1 MKQLTVLTALF
12 IVFTSFRSDTTVK
25 VDLYNS
31 KWQLKTI
38 HSREGAAYI
47 YTNAFI
53 RFDETQKRVSGNG
66 SCNSF
71 DETKKRV
78 SGNGSCNRFGGSVT
92 INDNSLKIGNLF
104 STKMYC
110 ESVQS
115 IEADFFAALGK
126 VTRYEIKGNS
136 LLMYMGDMLSL
147 EFEVS
152 Q

>member
-71 DETKKRV
+71 
-78 SGNGSCNRFGGSVT
+78 GGSVT
-92 INDNSLKIGNLF
+92 INDNSLQIGNLF

-110 ESVQS
+110 EAVQT
-115 IEADFFAALGK
+115 IETDFFTALGK

-136 LLMYMGDMLSL
+136 LLMYQGDMLLL

>member
-38 HSREGAAYI
+38 HSKEGAAYI

-71 DETKKRV
+71 
-78 SGNGSCNRFGGSVT
+78 GGSVT
-92 INDNSLKIGNLF
+92 INDNSLQIGNLF

>member
-1 MKQLTVLTALF
+1 MKQIFAITALF

-71 DETKKRV
+71 
-78 SGNGSCNRFGGSVT
+78 GGSVT
-92 INDNSLKIGNLF
+92 INDNSLQIGNLF

>member
-1 MKQLTVLTALF
+1 MKQIFAITALF

-38 HSREGAAYI
+38 HSKEGAAYI

-71 DETKKRV
+71 
-78 SGNGSCNRFGGSVT
+78 GGSVT
-92 INDNSLKIGNLF
+92 INDNSLQIGNLF

>member
-53 RFDETQKRVSGNG
+53 RFDEAQKRVSGNG
-66 SCNSF
+66 SCNS
-71 DETKKRV
+71 
-78 SGNGSCNRFGGSVT
+78 FGGSVT

>member
-38 HSREGAAYI
+38 HSKEGAAYI

-66 SCNSF
+66 SCNS
-71 DETKKRV
+71 
-78 SGNGSCNRFGGSVT
+78 FGGSVT

>member
-71 DETKKRV
+71 
-78 SGNGSCNRFGGSVT
+78 GGSVT

>member
-38 HSREGAAYI
+38 HSKEGAAYI

-71 DETKKRV
+71 
-78 SGNGSCNRFGGSVT
+78 GGSVN
-92 INDNSLKIGNLF
+92 IKDNSLQIGNLF

-110 ESVQS
+110 EAVQP
-115 IEADFFAALGK
+115 IETDFFAALGK

-136 LLMYMGDMLSL
+136 LLMYQGDTLLL
-147 EFEVS
+147 EFEV
-152 Q
+152 QQ

>member
-71 DETKKRV
+71 
-78 SGNGSCNRFGGSVT
+78 GGSVT
-92 INDNSLKIGNLF
+92 INDNSLQIGNLF

>member
-1 MKQLTVLTALF
+1 MKQLTVITALF
-12 IVFTSFRSDTTVK
+12 ILFASFRSDTTVK

-31 KWQLKTI
+31 KWQLKAI
-38 HSREGAAYI
+38 HNKEGVAYI

-53 RFDETQKRVSGNG
+53 R
-66 SCNSF
+66 F

-78 SGNGSCNRFGGSVT
+78 SGNGSCNSFGGSAN
-92 INDNSLKIGNLF
+92 INDNSLQISHLF

-110 ESVQS
+110 EAVQS
-115 IEADFFAALGK
+115 IESDFFAALGK
-126 VTRYEIKGNS
+126 VTRYEITGNS
-136 LLMYMGDMLSL
+136 LQMYQGDMLML

>member
-1 MKQLTVLTALF
+1 MKQIFAITALF

-25 VDLYNS
+25 VDLYNN

-38 HSREGAAYI
+38 HSKDGVDYI

-53 RFDETQKRVSGNG
+53 RFDETKKRVIGNG
-66 SCNSF
+66 SCNS
-71 DETKKRV
+71 
-78 SGNGSCNRFGGSVT
+78 FGGSVT

-110 ESVQS
+110 EAVQT
-115 IEADFFAALGK
+115 IETDFFAALAK
-126 VTRYEIKGNS
+126 VSRYEIKGNS
-136 LLMYMGDMLSL
+136 LLMYQGDMLLL

>member
-1 MKQLTVLTALF
+1 MKQIFAITALF

-71 DETKKRV
+71 
-78 SGNGSCNRFGGSVT
+78 GGSVA

>member
-1 MKQLTVLTALF
+1 MKQIFAITALF

-38 HSREGAAYI
+38 HSKEGAAYI

-53 RFDETQKRVSGNG
+53 RFDEAQKRVSGNG

-71 DETKKRV
+71 
-78 SGNGSCNRFGGSVT
+78 GGSVT
-92 INDNSLKIGNLF
+92 INDNSLQIGNLF

>member
-25 VDLYNS
+25 VDLYNN
-31 KWQLKTI
+31 KWQLKTM
-38 HSREGAAYI
+38 HSKDGVDYI

-53 RFDETQKRVSGNG
+53 R
-66 SCNSF
+66 F

-78 SGNGSCNRFGGSVT
+78 SGNGSCNNFGGSVT

>member
-1 MKQLTVLTALF
+1 MKQFVITTALF
-12 IVFTSFRSDTTVK
+12 LVFTSFRLPFTDK
-25 VDLYNS
+25 QELYNTQ
-31 KWQLKTI
+31 WQLKVI
-38 HSREGAAYI
+38 YKNNEAAYI

-71 DETKKRV
+71 
-78 SGNGSCNRFGGSVT
+78 GGAVT
-92 INDNSLKIGNLF
+92 IADNKMQFGNLF

-110 ESVQS
+110 EAVQG
-115 IEADFFAALGK
+115 IETDFFAALSK
-126 VTRYEIKGNS
+126 ITRYEIKDNC
-136 LLMYMGDMLSL
+136 LLMYQGDKLVL

>member
-38 HSREGAAYI
+38 HSKEGAAYI

-53 RFDETQKRVSGNG
+53 RFDEAQKRVSGNG

-71 DETKKRV
+71 
-78 SGNGSCNRFGGSVT
+78 GGSVT
-92 INDNSLKIGNLF
+92 INDNSLQIGNLF

>member
-1 MKQLTVLTALF
+1 MKQIFAITALF

-53 RFDETQKRVSGNG
+53 RFDETKKRVSGNG
-66 SCNSF
+66 SCNS
-71 DETKKRV
+71 
-78 SGNGSCNRFGGSVT
+78 FGGSVT

>member
-38 HSREGAAYI
+38 HSKEGAAYI

-53 RFDETQKRVSGNG
+53 RFDEAQKRVSGNG
-66 SCNSF
+66 SCNS
-71 DETKKRV
+71 
-78 SGNGSCNRFGGSVT
+78 FGGSVT